1 LHAVGR
7 TRYNGLQVHEQ
18 HAMAIAAGEHGGGA
32 KPTVRTTDGVTAN
45 ESDHYYDRKLGGKCT
60 YSTRCR
66 RPLADGSQ
74 LCDRHL
80 RKERRRVSVA
90 NKKARVNN
98 RSLGMCAF
106 CPTKSG
112 TYRCPACAIK
122 HGQSPTVRTADGV
135 TATAPDPWR
144 RDKDGW
150 ERYRGKGKRG
160 APPAALNDEADLR
173 RAFESLERG
182 RNAIA
187 YARSAAVAE
196 LPRIQKQDALAAAT
210 SILAMSAQFTWSVVE
225 RNRVPDPRVVGAR
238 AQVREALGAGVDPEM
253 LDDAL
258 IDRVIAAVRRAA

>member
-1 LHAVGR
+1 
-7 TRYNGLQVHEQ
+7 
-18 HAMAIAAGEHGGGA
+18 MATDRV
-32 KPTVRTTDGVTAN
+32 PTSRVATGVVT
-45 ESDHYYDRKLGGKCT
+45 ESDKPPRGYYDRKAEGWCVYGACPRRAQDWPEVTHHYCKRHRVKVQAKQSKRVALVRAEAVDQGKCR
-60 YSTRCR
+60 RCR
-66 RPLADGSQ
+66 KPS
-74 LCDRHL
+74 
-80 RKERRRVSVA
+80 E
-90 NKKARVNN
+90 
-98 RSLGMCAF
+98 
-106 CPTKSG
+106 
-112 TYRCPACAIK
+112 TYRCPACAILDDTK
-122 HGQSPTVRTADGV
+122 LPTSRVATGVV
-135 TATAPDPWR
+135 TATDPWR

-173 RAFESLERG
+173 RAFEALERG

-196 LPRIQKQDALAAAT
+196 LPRIQKQDALAAAA
-210 SILAMSAQFTWSVVE
+210 SILAMSAQFTLSVVE